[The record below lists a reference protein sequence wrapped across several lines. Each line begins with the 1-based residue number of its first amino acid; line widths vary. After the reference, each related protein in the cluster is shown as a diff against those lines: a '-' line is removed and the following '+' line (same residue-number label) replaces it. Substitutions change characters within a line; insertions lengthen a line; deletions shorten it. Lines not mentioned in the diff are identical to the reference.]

1 MADIRQRKSKVDS
14 ACAEPES
21 LQKQGEKIPDRL
33 PITDPQSRTNPNK
46 EAGFAPN
53 NTPTVTVDIDSGLI
67 VGTDIHTSPVEEKFM
82 MGQITQVVES
92 FSMEA
97 EPKELLADGLI
108 CSGEKLAAC
117 KDRKIDLYSPIKL
130 SVDSSNAAFREDLIQ
145 PVASELLDQLPIL
158 KTNHSDG
165 RKTSQFHKNAFV
177 YDADKD
183 CYWCPNGN
191 AIPHSRIAESLV
203 RVVVASS
210 CIQFQ
215 ATHRPADEVHG
226 TSTLRPEH
234 RSSSL

>member
-1 MADIRQRKSKVDS
+1 LTDIRLRKSKVDS

-21 LQKQGEKIPDRL
+21 LQKQGGKIPDRL

-46 EAGFAPN
+46 EGGFAPN
-53 NTPTVTVDIDSGLI
+53 NTPTVTVDMDSGLI
-67 VGTDIHTSPVEEKFM
+67 VGTDVHTSPVEEKFM

-97 EPKELLADGLI
+97 ETKELLADGLI

-203 RVVVASS
+203 RVVVASN

-215 ATHRPADEVHG
+215 ATHRPADEVQG
-226 TSTLRPEH
+226 TSTLLPEH